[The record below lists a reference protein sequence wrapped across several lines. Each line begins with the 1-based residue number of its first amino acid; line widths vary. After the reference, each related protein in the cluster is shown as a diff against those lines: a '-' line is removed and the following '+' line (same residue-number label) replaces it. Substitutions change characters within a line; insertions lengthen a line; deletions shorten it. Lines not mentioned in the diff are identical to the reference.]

1 MDVEPLAGVSPA
13 RLKPLLEE
21 EASCWAG
28 QLGWDFRPAAD
39 LIRKYVK
46 SRTLPGYVLAGN
58 GGELEGYA
66 YYVVDQGVGYI
77 GNLFVRRRR
86 AGCSA
91 YRTLLDRTLR
101 GLRKDSALRRI
112 ECQLFPFNFDF
123 PEVFGGFG
131 FEIRPRHFLRRALL
145 EEDRAG
151 FRPGEGFAYDLVP
164 WRGDFLAQ
172 AAQTVHDSYLGSADH
187 DLCNDYQTVRGCQ
200 RFLRNLIESAGC
212 GRFCGRASHLALD
225 ARGRVAAV
233 LIASR
238 IGPGRA
244 MIPQLSVRREHQGA
258 GLGTAL
264 LERCFQVAL
273 GQGLEEVCLSVSES
287 NERAFRLYRRLG
299 FGEVKRFH
307 AYLWQRA

>member
-13 RLKPLLEE
+13 RLKPLLKE
-21 EASCWAG
+21 EACCWAG
-28 QLGWDFRPAAD
+28 QLGWDFRPAAN
-39 LIRKYVK
+39 LIRKYVR
-46 SRTLPGYVLAGN
+46 SRSLPGYVLAGR

-66 YYVVDQGVGYI
+66 YYVLDQGVGYI
-77 GNLFVRRRR
+77 GNLFVRRAR
-86 AGCSA
+86 ALQGA
-91 YRTLLDRTLR
+91 YRMLLDQTLAGLR
-101 GLRKDSALRRI
+101 GESTLRRI

-123 PEVFGGFG
+123 PVIFGDFG
-131 FEIRPRHFLRRALL
+131 FEIRPRHFLSRALL

-164 WRGDFLAQ
+164 WRSDFLAQ
-172 AAQTVHDSYLGSADH
+172 AAQAVHDSYLGSADH
-187 DLCNDYQTVRGCQ
+187 DLCSDYQSVRGCQ

-212 GRFCGRASHLALD
+212 GRFCRHASHLALD

-244 MIPQLSVRREHQGA
+244 MIPQLSVRREHQGT

-264 LERCFQVAL
+264 LERCFQVTL
-273 GQGLEEVCLSVSES
+273 GQGLEQVCLSVSES
-287 NERAFRLYRRLG
+287 NERAYRLYRRLG
-299 FGEVKRFH
+299 FREVKRFH
-307 AYLWQRA
+307 AYLWERA